1 MKATL
6 SHANKIGST
15 MWEGEVLNADWD
27 NNRAEFVIRGKK
39 NSTALIGVVSSL
51 IEKHEITLE
60 IEGTGPG
67 LLVWRGYVGSAKFE
81 TLESEQVKCCLTM
94 LLADWF
100 GFFPKSAIPN
110 PIDMITRTRLYPPL
124 LPL

>member
-6 SHANKIGST
+6 SQANKTGST

-51 IEKHEITLE
+51 IEKREITLE

-81 TLESEQVKCCLTM
+81 TFESEQVQCCLTM
-94 LLADWF
+94 LLSDWF
-100 GFFPKSAIPN
+100 GVFPKSAIPN
-110 PIDMITRTRLYPPL
+110 PIDVITRTRLYPPL